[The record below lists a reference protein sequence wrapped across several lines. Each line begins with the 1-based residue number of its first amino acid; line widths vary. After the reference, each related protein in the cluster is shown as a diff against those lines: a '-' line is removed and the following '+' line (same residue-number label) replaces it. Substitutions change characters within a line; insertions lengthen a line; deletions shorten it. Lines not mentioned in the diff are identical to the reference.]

1 MNDLKVLEA
10 DTSKEAK
17 RLRELLDL
25 KLKSVG
31 NLVHDSVP
39 VSDDE
44 VRLFISGC
52 HILGS
57 LFFLHEN
64 MVFLR
69 HNNIDMLG

>member
-1 MNDLKVLEA
+1 MPNQISEDIEDIVSQMNNLKVLEA

-39 VSDDE
+39 ISNDE
-44 VRLFISGC
+44 VIA
-52 HILGS
+52 
-57 LFFLHEN
+57 
-64 MVFLR
+64 
-69 HNNIDMLG
+69 

>member
-1 MNDLKVLEA
+1 MERTREPRAEA

-44 VRLFISGC
+44 VLLFISGC
-52 HILGS
+52 HIWLS
-57 LFFLHEN
+57 LFLHEN
-64 MVFLR
+64 DGFSET
-69 HNNIDMLG
+69 